1 LKGDSGPTRVR
12 RTEPRTGTRS
22 VDAEPVRLAW
32 LQSVREVGTLAIVQ
46 LLRAAPRRFSK
57 QHFRIAMRALSG
69 TVVTNTVQGHNVSFF
84 VADERDSIQKHH
96 RAGHFYEAE
105 ELAMIADHVR
115 PGSTFVDVGAN
126 VGNHTIYACIM
137 LGAGHAVVF
146 EPNPPAVEL
155 CRINLALNGLLPLV
169 DTSGLGIGLSDTVG
183 MAAIVPMPSRAR
195 IPLRRRSGN
204 LGGAQLQPGDETGPI
219 RLVCGDEALAGQEV
233 DFVKIDVEGME
244 MRVLAGLQ
252 ETLRR
257 SRPKLFVEVDNENA
271 VEFED
276 WLPSQ
281 SYKVAS
287 RFRRYEVNENFL
299 CVPDE

>member
-1 LKGDSGPTRVR
+1 
-12 RTEPRTGTRS
+12 
-22 VDAEPVRLAW
+22 
-32 LQSVREVGTLAIVQ
+32 
-46 LLRAAPRRFSK
+46 
-57 QHFRIAMRALSG
+57 MRALSG
-69 TVVTNTVQGHNVSFF
+69 TIVTNSVDGHKVSFF
-84 VADERDSIQKHH
+84 VADERDAIQKHH
-96 RAGHFYEAE
+96 RAGQFYEAE
-105 ELAMIADHVR
+105 ELAIIADHLR

-126 VGNHTIYACIM
+126 VGNHTVYACV
-137 LGAGHAVVF
+137 LAGAGHAVIF

-169 DTSGLGIGLSDTVG
+169 DTSGLGVGLSDTAG
-183 MAAIVPMPSRAR
+183 MAAIVPTPKSTR

-204 LGGAQLQPGDETGPI
+204 LGGTQLRPDNVAGPI
-219 RLVCGDEALAGQEV
+219 RLIRGDEALAGQEV

-252 ETLRR
+252 DTLRR
-257 SRPKLFVEVDNENA
+257 SRPKIFVEVDDQNA
-271 VEFED
+271 AEFGD

-299 CVPDE
+299 CVPDV